1 MGNLYPETCIAYT
14 QQMITTDILIIGA
27 GPTGLFAVFE
37 AGLLKLKCHII
48 DALPQPGGQLAELY
62 PKKPIF
68 DIPGFPS
75 VLAGD
80 LVDNLMEQIKQFQP
94 GFTLNER
101 AETIEKQEDGSFI
114 VTTHKGT
121 KHHAKAVAIAGG
133 LGSFEPRKPQIEGIE
148 AYEEKGVEYFVKNP
162 EKFRDKRIV
171 IAGGGDSALDWS
183 IFLADVAAEVTLV
196 HRRNEFRGALDSV
209 EKVQELKKLGR
220 INLITPAEITGIQ
233 GKGKVEAL
241 ELDREGEK
249 FTLETD
255 YFIPLFGLTPKL
267 GPIADWGLEI
277 EKNAIKVNN
286 ALDYQTNIEGIYAIG
301 DVNIYPGKL
310 KLILCGFHEATLM
323 CQSVYNRLNPGK
335 KYVLKYTTVSGVDGF
350 DGTRKEAEKQ
360 VVKAIE

>member
-1 MGNLYPETCIAYT
+1 
-14 QQMITTDILIIGA
+14 MITADLLIIGA
-27 GPTGLFAVFE
+27 GPTGLFTVFE

-68 DIPGFPS
+68 DIPGYPS
-75 VLAGD
+75 VNAGE

-94 GFTLNER
+94 GFTL
-101 AETIEKQEDGSFI
+101 AETAVSLEKIDDEWFEVI
-114 VTTHKGT
+114 TNKGT
-121 KHHAKAVAIAGG
+121 VHRAKAVAIAGG
-133 LGSFEPRKPQIEGIE
+133 LGTFEPRKPLLENLE
-148 AYEEKGVEYFVKNP
+148 KYEENGVEYFVKDP
-162 EKFRDKRIV
+162 EVFRDKKIV

-183 IFLADVAAEVTLV
+183 IFLSNVAKEVTLV

-209 EKVQELKKLGR
+209 EKVQELKNQGK
-220 INLITPAEITGIQ
+220 INLVTPAEVVEL
-233 GKGKVEAL
+233 KGSNTL
-241 ELDREGEK
+241 ESIVIEREGEK
-249 FTLETD
+249 TEIETD

-277 EKNAIKVNN
+277 EKNSIKVNN
-286 ALDYQTNIEGIYAIG
+286 ALDYQTNREGIYAIG
-301 DVNIYPGKL
+301 DINTYPGKL

-350 DGTRKEAEKQ
+350 DGSRKEAEKA
-360 VVKAIE
+360 VVKKID

>member
-1 MGNLYPETCIAYT
+1 
-14 QQMITTDILIIGA
+14 MISTDILIIGA

-48 DALPQPGGQLAELY
+48 DALPQQGGQLAELY

-80 LVDNLMEQIKQFQP
+80 LVTNLMEQIKQFQP

-101 AETIEKQEDGSFI
+101 AETIDKLEDGTFI
-114 VTTHKGT
+114 VTTNKGT

-133 LGSFEPRKPQIEGIE
+133 LGSFEPRKPLIEGIA
-148 AYEEKGVEYFVKNP
+148 AYEENGVEYFVKNP
-162 EKFRDKRIV
+162 EQFRNKRIV
-171 IAGGGDSALDWS
+171 IAGGGDSALDWTV
-183 IFLADVAAEVTLV
+183 FLADVASEVTLV

-209 EKVQELKKLGR
+209 EKVTELKHQGK
-220 INLITPAEITGIQ
+220 INLVTPAEITNVFGD
-233 GKGKVEAL
+233 GKVESV
-241 ELDREGEK
+241 ELDIDGEK
-249 FTLETD
+249 SILETD

-267 GPIADWGLEI
+267 GPIGDWGLEI

-301 DVNIYPGKL
+301 DINTYPGKL